1 MAFESELD
9 RLRAENEALRKA
21 LKAIN
26 AITLPHVGK
35 SVPKGVVLDF
45 FDLPTEIR
53 DQILEYCVVVGTVI
67 IRPPGVLKRHDMR
80 QNRPDAREPLLQHAE
95 TQLFC
100 VSKVMRNQAA
110 KIYLARN
117 KFVVLPTRGE
127 HIPLY
132 YIPSGARAGWRY
144 VRRLSI
150 TLDCRALAGHFRPR
164 FNSIWASYDTAE
176 LSDVQRKDLARHVNH
191 QIRLQGH
198 KSVIS
203 AAHQY
208 WRNIFHAITGKFT
221 RLEYLEINMQIA
233 GDPDLEHRLAA
244 DVFRARGTLR
254 KGTLFGSWLKTKEV
268 KFYGGGTG
276 PISYSS
282 DDGESDGDFDPL
294 VEIKKEDD
302 DDESEID
309 VNEVETR
316 RLRCDWC
323 SEIMDLQAHAI

>member
-35 SVPKGVVLDF
+35 SVPKGAVLDF
-45 FDLPTEIR
+45 FDSPTEIR
-53 DQILEYCVVVGTVI
+53 DQILGYCVVVGTVI

-117 KFVVLPTRGE
+117 KCVVLPTRGE

-164 FNSIWASYDTAE
+164 FNSIWAGYDTAE
-176 LSDVQRKDLARHVNH
+176 LSDVQRKDLARHVKH
-191 QIRLQGH
+191 QIRLEGH

-221 RLEYLEINMQIA
+221 RLEYLEINMQTT

-244 DVFRARGTLR
+244 DVFRVHVAGYSTADMLAAHPMRRIDILGTWNVTERHIIREL
-254 KGTLFGSWLKTKEV
+254 LKTKEV

-294 VEIKKEDD
+294 VEIKEGG
-302 DDESEID
+302 
-309 VNEVETR
+309 R
-316 RLRCDWC
+316 R
-323 SEIMDLQAHAI
+323 